1 MNMKRILALFLAVLT
16 VLSAFALPIFA
27 EGETSAQPQWPEE
40 GAIALDK
47 SAGKYDGAG
56 ENEHEITL
64 KIEGKNFKATSDV
77 VLVIDNSNSLYDD
90 DKMTDTKTAAY
101 AFVDKLLTAGSTTR
115 IALVVYGTD
124 VRSFTK
130 FYGADEAAQL
140 KTAIGQISKEEENL
154 KGGTNQ
160 QAGIHKAQE
169 LLSSAASTG
178 RMKNIVIMSDGEATF
193 SYPFVAEVTYNDCG
207 RLTSA
212 GCEYFGPS
220 GGSTSAPGTFSP
232 DYSTYIG
239 EGNDFN
245 LKYNAYVDVKC
256 SKHSTVT
263 RQTYGV
269 YALDGTVTE
278 RQNTNNGVATIWE
291 ANQAKAAGTT
301 VYSVALQAGT
311 NGENV
316 LKACATDAVK
326 GYFAIASGE
335 QNVAGKLTSAFEAI
349 AGSIAI
355 AASNGKVTDPMSD
368 EVSLQFTGASPAVTS
383 DLAAY
388 NAKQAD
394 IYISQGTAAWDDTTK
409 TISWDVGNIN
419 EGSPAIMKY
428 RIRVTGE
435 NLETGDTV
443 PTNKR
448 TIFSYRNYQE
458 EQTEKD
464 FPVPKV
470 TVGGGTILMHFYRV
484 NVQGKPV
491 NAAGVEVETPDK
503 AQQLAEP
510 AYYEV
515 DGKNG
520 LPYGTYTVAH
530 REIENAAY
538 YGFVDGAAPDI
549 MKRDPAAPV
558 TLTAT
563 KPAAELW
570 FAYTQSFTVVH
581 VQNGQN
587 VRTETLPVTEDA
599 FDITAHVSTGYL
611 YGGTFR
617 ENHETVADFHGG
629 TPMAFQPQAGDTYY
643 IWEVPETY
651 LRPKTYR
658 VWRPV
663 PDGSGNVSVVRLYLL
678 TTVDRGLYRELGFT
692 ADGTDNVAEGD
703 GSNIAYRVVNVTKG
717 SEPYGKLYVQDLQ
730 GNMTDNLSGAPAENS
745 GYVGVYPLTA
755 SQFASFRESGTTFCP
770 YWITLDGVKV
780 TGTVTRTAGYQGA
793 GPKDST
799 SPDYKKIT
807 VSDAAHT
814 SALTPVGTA
823 SGTALL
829 SLAPSLTLAED
840 AETEQV
846 VPTELETPDTA
857 LTVTIHDGET
867 VTTLTAEPG
876 DLTDRITYTGA
887 EGKLFAGWFTDE
899 ACTAPADL
907 TAVQES
913 MELYARYVSDGYLQ
927 VKYMQRGLF
936 RVRGVTLLT
945 AVDGKTDLQVGF
957 LVNGEPVAAETV
969 GRTYGGSSA
978 RYLFDGVDRD
988 ARLAVGSADLQ
999 GAVYGDEI
1007 TVTPYWI
1014 TADGTT
1020 VYGTSR
1026 TLVYSRY
1033 GLKG

>member
-1 MNMKRILALFLAVLT
+1 MNAKRILALFLAVLT
-16 VLSAFALPIFA
+16 VLSAFALPVFA

-47 SAGKYDGAG
+47 SADKYDGAG

-64 KIEGKNFKATSDV
+64 KIEGKNFKTTSDV
-77 VLVIDNSNSLYDD
+77 VLVIDQSSSMQGDR
-90 DKMTDTKTAAY
+90 MTNTKKAAK
-101 AFVDKLLTAGSTTR
+101 AFANKLLTENGDTR
-115 IALVVYGTD
+115 IAVVTFGETASQQGTG
-124 VRSFTK
+124 FYTYETK
-130 FYGADEAAQL
+130 DQL
-140 KTAIGQISKEEENL
+140 ERLIEGISALYNT
-154 KGGTNQ
+154 GTNQ

-169 LLSSAASTG
+169 LLTSAASTG
-178 RMKNIVIMSDGEATF
+178 RRKNIVILSDGAATY
-193 SYPFVAEVTYNDCG
+193 SYPFTGGNVDIDCG
-207 RLTSA
+207 GWL
-212 GCEYFGPS
+212 GHYFSENPKV
-220 GGSTSAPGTFSP
+220 TAWPVTAVP
-232 DYSTYIG
+232 DYTTIIG
-239 EGNDFN
+239 AGNNF
-245 LKYNAYVDVKC
+245 
-256 SKHSTVT
+256 
-263 RQTYGV
+263 
-269 YALDGTVTE
+269 ALDGNIQWHCTCKHGYTTDLLYGAFYYDDAGNFVCSRGSKTS
-278 RQNTNNGVATIWE
+278 NHGVATIWE

-335 QNVAGKLTSAFEAI
+335 QNVAGKLTAAFEAI

-394 IYISQGTAAWDDTTK
+394 IYISQGMAAWDDTTK

-484 NVQGKPV
+484 NAQGKPV

-520 LPYGTYTVAH
+520 LPYGTYSVAH
-530 REIENAAY
+530 REMTNAAY

-558 TLTAT
+558 TLTAAR
-563 KPAAELW
+563 PAAELW

-730 GNMTDNLSGAPAENS
+730 GNMTDNLSGAPVENS

-840 AETEQV
+840 AETEPV
-846 VPTELETPDTA
+846 VPTESETPDTA

-876 DLTDRITYTGA
+876 DLTDRITYAGA